1 MRLERVVRCEKGV
14 VVTSSEVVIVTHH
27 LIRNNVPMAQLD
39 RYKIFTSF
47 AVSKAKAI

>member
-27 LIRNNVPMAQLD
+27 LIGNNVLMAQLY
-39 RYKIFTSF
+39 RHKIFTSF
-47 AVSKAKAI
+47 AVSKAKTV